1 MKEEARGAALLEM
14 LPLRD
19 YVAATLG
26 DPARAQTF
34 RRHVAL
40 VRKSWWVGGW
50 VGERPA
56 ASDDLFDTD

>member
-40 VRKSWWVGGW
+40 VRKSW
-50 VGERPA
+50 
-56 ASDDLFDTD
+56 